1 MKWLRKCQAK
11 VYRSRK
17 GKRCRV
23 ISTKHASF
31 YIYKE
36 QECLFF
42 FKIIIQY
49 NIHKKTVYLLRIRG
63 DKFFTDIPQDIF
75 RLRCGQFALLHRSA
89 AVEVAPLQVRR
100 VARAQEHSRC
110 SPLVDTF
117 REQID
122 QTKTPPEKEISLASY
137 ISTLKK
143 KNRLVNVMRRMQ
155 HVDECAY
162 NHSARM
168 ERANCNIIVHAMEL
182 TSKKDVA
189 KFGTPV

>member
-1 MKWLRKCQAK
+1 MPLT
-11 VYRSRK
+11 RK

-49 NIHKKTVYLLRIRG
+49 NNIHKKTVYLLRIRG

-122 QTKTPPEKEISLASY
+122 QTKN
-137 ISTLKK
+137 STGKGNFLGELYQYPKK

-168 ERANCNIIVHAMEL
+168 ERANYNIIVHAMEL